1 MHEALVGHAQPPQVF
16 LSRAQF
22 EARIGL
28 RPGGLSGAK
37 LPPPDAIIGPVNND
51 GSLPRGTTRGW
62 LPETIDH
69 WKRTRLGQ
77 GFRTDVR
84 PSPRG
89 WRTTPARSS
98 TTGRFLAR
106 NDESSRQP

>member
-1 MHEALVGHAQPPQVF
+1 VF

-28 RPGGLSGAK
+28 QPGGLSKAK
-37 LPPPDAIIGPVNND
+37 LPPPDAIIGPVKKD
-51 GSLPRGTTRGW
+51 GSLPRGTIRGW
-62 LPETIDH
+62 LPETIDY

-77 GFRTDVR
+77 GFRSDVR
-84 PSPRG
+84 PQ
-89 WRTTPARSS
+89 PAHVWQRPRSS

-106 NDESSRQP
+106 KGESGK